1 MLEGLT
7 MAWELGD
14 IHVCGTA
21 YIKVV
26 EQAGNEVKVR
36 FCTEGGELKGPTLFG
51 PYLVPEALPAW
62 TFHKAAAPREFQL
75 GDVVRIRPDSQFY
88 GRDKRSNPAGVDG
101 VIRSVGP
108 EDERLRFMVDWKG
121 LSSNSYAKEDLFH
134 VGEQPIVAPVLEPKK
149 VAKPS
154 ALKQAIIDCYDGSD
168 DTAHYWFVHSDNTS
182 TEANNT
188 ACHAQVRHF
197 YNDLEKTPKWIV
209 SSISEGLKYKAYLKW
224 LIDDSVWSVCFRY
237 RSAWCFKHRCV
248 VVYTD
253 VDANLMQT
261 ALVATRQGWEHK
273 PFTECFQRLLSYGVE
288 GHIALRIAIS
298 EIQGELIKGK
308 YVMSE
313 YNPGHFPLE
322 SVNTIESLSKFRRGQ
337 FSRYGVYNKV
347 KSFHDTAQL
356 FRSEGTSKT
365 IMGLYRAEFGTSP
378 GSTWG
383 GGNPK
388 PTDKAGII
396 KFAKMLEEMT

>member
-14 IHVCGTA
+14 VHVCGTA
-21 YIKVV
+21 YIRVV

-36 FCTEGGELKGPTLFG
+36 FCDKDGGIVGFAFTIHG
-51 PYLVPEALPAW
+51 PYLVPEHLTGW
-62 TFHKAAAPREFQL
+62 KFHKAAAPHEFIL
-75 GDVVRIRPDSQFY
+75 
-88 GRDKRSNPAGVDG
+88 
-101 VIRSVGP
+101 
-108 EDERLRFMVDWKG
+108 
-121 LSSNSYAKEDLFH
+121 
-134 VGEQPIVAPVLEPKK
+134 APVTKPKK

-182 TEANNT
+182 TKANNT

-197 YNDLEKTPKWIV
+197 YNDTEKTPKWIV
-209 SSISEGLKYKAYLKW
+209 SSISEGLKYKSYLKW

-288 GHIALRIAIS
+288 GHIALRIARS
-298 EIQGELIKGK
+298 EIQDMQPKGK
-308 YVMSE
+308 YVVSD

-322 SVNTIESLSKFRRGQ
+322 GVNNIGELTKFRRGQ
-337 FSRYGVYNKV
+337 FNSYKPYNV
-347 KSFHDTAQL
+347 ANEYYDTAQL
-356 FRSEGTSKT
+356 FRSGGTSKT